1 LTHDLPNIPPLSKR
15 RSFFTT
21 LISFVFRQFKK
32 AQKIRQHVI
41 QDIKAVLGED
51 SVLNEQRVE
60 AIVILNGDKAGHVL
74 ELFKADRY
82 GGIHFGITG
91 RDTADEWWNNMRGNV
106 LCWHDGHMIRPSNVV
121 DVLKFQV
128 VDSVYNNSL
137 LFNVRMVEVSLILLF
152 LRCIL
157 NTITNSL
164 ICMDEIILR

>member
-1 LTHDLPNIPPLSKR
+1 MVASTLASLGVTQQMSGG
-15 RSFFTT
+15 TT
-21 LISFVFRQFKK
+21 C
-32 AQKIRQHVI
+32 
-41 QDIKAVLGED
+41 
-51 SVLNEQRVE
+51 VE
-60 AIVILNGDKAGHVL
+60 MFCAGMM
-74 ELFKADRY
+74 A
-82 GGIHFGITG
+82 T
-91 RDTADEWWNNMRGNV
+91 
-106 LCWHDGHMIRPSNVV
+106 HMIRPSDVV